1 MYIVDIHVYSNV
13 FVYYTYWQKRCIY
26 ICSLHRLHQHVEIVL
41 NLFFFSL
48 FIYCSFEI
56 CQTLSIDVSILSPL
70 IK

>member
-41 NLFFFSL
+41 YLFFFH
-48 FIYCSFEI
+48 CSFI
-56 CQTLSIDVSILSPL
+56 VHLKSVKHYPL
-70 IK
+70 MSQFCLR